1 MEPYQCKPIR
11 ACSEP
16 QFGQLTDKRDMWS
29 RTAAWGHEGRFP
41 AAKAERPQWSGEATF
56 AGHPSMGETRR
67 KRTSLHS
74 GGLVLQPELRRSS
87 PFPMALAGSL
97 LMAAAPARPEA
108 GGLAVRRLGPDQVP
122 EQTAHFRHGERQ
134 QIGVEIDHAF
144 FPRPQR
150 GGARRDRHAP
160 ASPG

>member
-1 MEPYQCKPIR
+1 MGWTPPGGIDVPRWWCLATK
-11 ACSEP
+11 
-16 QFGQLTDKRDMWS
+16 
-29 RTAAWGHEGRFP
+29 GR
-41 AAKAERPQWSGEATF
+41 RPWA
-56 AGHPSMGETRR
+56 R
-67 KRTSLHS
+67 
-74 GGLVLQPELRRSS
+74 LVLQPELRRSS
-87 PFPMALAGSL
+87 PFPMTLAGSL

-160 ASPG
+160 ASP